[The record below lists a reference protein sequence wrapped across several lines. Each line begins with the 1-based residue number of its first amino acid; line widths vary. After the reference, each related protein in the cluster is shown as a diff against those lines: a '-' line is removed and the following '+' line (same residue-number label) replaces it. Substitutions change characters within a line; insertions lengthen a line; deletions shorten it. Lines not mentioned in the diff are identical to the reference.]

1 LAPFLSRRL
10 KRTKKGEMNEFRR
23 QKKER
28 SYNITNNKHLQP
40 IADNIYR
47 EFWHSLPVPPF
58 DRLRK
63 G

>member
-1 LAPFLSRRL
+1 MNSGG
-10 KRTKKGEMNEFRR
+10 KKKSVPTTLPN
-23 QKKER
+23 
-28 SYNITNNKHLQP
+28 YKHLQA